1 MKVKL
6 FSTSLIFSSL
16 LLGGC
21 TQDVLFTEHTNDVDN
36 VNKSASFKI
45 PSDVA
50 IEQAMGFI
58 SDLNPATRGEKRSV
72 KEITLIGND
81 SKTRS
86 GEEGD
91 SLLYLINFA
100 DDKGFVLMS
109 ADVRSIPIYAIS
121 DTGNFI
127 INEENEEQ
135 MTGII
140 EGAKQNVLAASLD
153 TVPVG
158 PGVQIKPWWLMN
170 GWESVPINYR
180 IAPKLSEFQSRVSEY
195 GGFSKYCRNGKGE
208 PAMSGCVAIA
218 TEQLLSY
225 YQHPTYIDNYYISWE
240 NANSSAGLNTVAR
253 VLQLIGSPKYLDLD
267 YQDENNI
274 APGNHE
280 DVPPTLTKL
289 GYQHCGR
296 FIGFFANEQVAVD
309 ALDEGPIL
317 VRAKSTKFGDAGHL
331 WVIDGMIQYKVN
343 TNHYISTPP
352 VYIYPNLFHCVWGF
366 PDGSSNGYY
375 YADLYGFIGEPCFK
389 DSTDPTSNECSQYAS
404 CDKKVVFLYG
414 FKPIRSQE

>member
-1 MKVKL
+1 MNVKL

-21 TQDVLFTEHTNDVDN
+21 TQDVLFTEHTNNVDKGN
-36 VNKSASFKI
+36 QSASFKI

-58 SDLNPATRGEKRSV
+58 SDLNPATRSEKRSV
-72 KEITLIGND
+72 KEITLIGNG

-127 INEENEEQ
+127 INEENEVQ

-158 PGVQIKPWWLMN
+158 PGAQIRPWWLMS
-170 GWESVPINYR
+170 GWESVPINFR

-195 GGFSKYCRNGKGE
+195 GGFSKYCRNKNGE
-208 PAMSGCVAIA
+208 PAMTGCVAVA
-218 TEQLLSY
+218 TEQILSY

-253 VLQLIGSPKYLDLD
+253 VLQLIGSPKYLNLNYKDN
-267 YQDENNI
+267 ENFATGTSGPI
-274 APGNHE
+274 
-280 DVPPTLTKL
+280 PPTFTKL
-289 GYQHCGR
+289 GYQHCGD
-296 FIGFFANEQVAVD
+296 FVKFFDNEQVAVD
-309 ALDEGPIL
+309 ALDAGPIL
-317 VRAKSTKFGDAGHL
+317 MLGYSSKFNDSGHL

-343 TNHYISTPP
+343 TNHYIETPP
-352 VYIYPNLFHCVWGF
+352 AYIYPNLFHCVWGF
-366 PDGSSNGYY
+366 PNGNCNGYY

-389 DSTDPTSNECSQYAS
+389 DSTDPTSNEGSKYAS
-404 CDKKVVFLYG
+404 CDKNIAFLYG
-414 FKPIRSQE
+414 FKPVRSQE

>member
-72 KEITLIGND
+72 KEITLIGNE

-86 GEEGD
+86 GEESD

-140 EGAKQNVLAASLD
+140 EGAKQNVQAAANNAG
-153 TVPVG
+153 TVG
-158 PGVQIKPWWLMN
+158 SGIQLKPWWLMN

-195 GGFSKYCRNGKGE
+195 GGFSKYCRNDKGE
-208 PAMSGCVAIA
+208 PAMSGCMAVA

-225 YQHPTYIDNYYISWE
+225 YQHPTYIDNIYISWE
-240 NANSSAGLNTVAR
+240 NANSSNGTNTVAR
-253 VLQLIGSPKYLDLD
+253 VLQLIGSPKYLDLNYID
-267 YQDENNI
+267 ANNI
-274 APGNHE
+274 APGKYSKI
-280 DVPPTLTKL
+280 VPAITKL
-289 GYQHCGR
+289 GYQHCGD
-296 FIGFFANEQVAVD
+296 FVKFFDNEQVAVD
-309 ALDEGPIL
+309 ALEAGPIL
-317 VRAKSTKFGDAGHL
+317 MFGQSSKYDGSGHL

-343 TNHYISTPP
+343 TNEYTINTPP
-352 VYIYPNLFHCVWGF
+352 DYIYPNLFHCVWGF
-366 PDGSSNGYY
+366 PNGNCNGYY
-375 YADLYGFIGEPCFK
+375 YADLYGFMGAPCIK
-389 DSTDPTSNECSQYAS
+389 DSKDPTSNEGVENAS
-404 CDKKVVFLYG
+404 CDYNIKFLYG
-414 FKPIRSQE
+414 FRPIRN